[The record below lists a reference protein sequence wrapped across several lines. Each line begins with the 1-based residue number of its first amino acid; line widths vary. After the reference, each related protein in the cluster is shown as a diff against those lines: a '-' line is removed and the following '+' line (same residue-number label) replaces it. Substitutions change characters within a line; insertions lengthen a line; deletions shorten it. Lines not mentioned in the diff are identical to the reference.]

1 MSEVSSPQNQE
12 ALNELCRLLRFSQ
25 GEFALILA
33 VCNSSQ
39 HRQALVEELRQQCP
53 ISFDEITLSPTA
65 STLFTT
71 VNTYI
76 KDVATAPP
84 EALMVYDLSEV
95 EDPEQLLI
103 ATNQI
108 REEFREFSFPLVLWL
123 TDNDHKHLIRTAPD
137 FYTWANQI
145 TFDTP
150 SSFFLSFIDELIQN
164 VWQQVTQSQE
174 NRFLTT
180 QDLGLTATSANYR
193 ELETSLAALVKQDI
207 KLPIHQAADLEF
219 VRGRIANN
227 NSATAREHYEYSLE
241 KWKTLVT
248 GEDDDPRWREKMG
261 HVQFY
266 MGLWWRN
273 HAERHRPDFELA
285 FGEAREY
292 FAAAIE
298 TFEGIEES
306 EFSVSTR
313 DPSAF
318 PLEEEGSKE
327 AETLSRGQTL
337 AARYINYLAEA
348 LHRLE
353 RWADLE
359 AVATKAKALHQ
370 TLQHPFRVARAEGF
384 LAEVALARK
393 DWTTAQQLAERALE
407 LIQSAEVTEKSKQ
420 DADFYSW
427 INSFHRGWY
436 LFSLGKAQFQQEDIN
451 SAVQTL
457 EKACGIAQPDY
468 DPKLYSLILA
478 QLQQCYFQQGL
489 YLPAFETRRQRDA
502 IESRFNYRAF
512 VGAGRL
518 QPKQQIAN
526 PALPTQENRK
536 DAIVASGRKQD
547 VQKLVKRLSQ
557 DEYVLTIVYGPSGVG
572 KSSLIEAGLVPA
584 LEQGRIETRRV
595 VPVYLRRYRNWVEDL
610 VQLLT
615 DLDSGILAY
624 RSDIFNYPQDL
635 LEEAIDTTS
644 ENTALP
650 EKVLRR
656 LRHHTQKNQVIV
668 LVFDQFEE
676 FFFEFEQT
684 AERRAFY
691 DFLGT
696 CLGMPYVK
704 VVLSLREDYIHYLL
718 ECDRLTDLD
727 IIDNNILDKK
737 WLYYIGNFKPDETKA
752 IFNDLTYPTPY
763 TPEQE
768 LVERVVDD
776 LAAGAGEVRPIE
788 LQIVGAQLQA
798 EGITTP
804 EIYYNWGDPE
814 LSTKELLVQ
823 KYLTDIV
830 DECGPQEHQDL
841 AEMVLYLLT
850 DEKGTRPLKTESD
863 LAGDLQAMTNQN
875 SLDRDLLSLI
885 LKILTESGLVTEVPE
900 APEERYQLVHDYLA
914 AFIRSL
920 QQPLI
925 ARIEKEQQ
933 KRVTAE
939 QRQIEEQ
946 QKRLAAEQ
954 RQRKIAQ
961 RAAAGLAVLTLL
973 AAVASGIAWVQQ
985 QKATKG
991 RANAQLLADSLALES
1006 ALIDGLTTDDVVKAM
1021 QIGQDLLSSSPNYYQ
1036 TNTRFLALA
1045 AIQKVITKTKQQKQL
1060 IGHVDAV
1067 ESVIFSPDGEI
1078 IASASDDNTIKLW
1091 TKDGKPLNTLKGH
1104 TDAVESVIFS
1114 PDGEIIASAS
1124 DDNTIKLWT
1133 KDGKLLNTFKGHI
1146 DKVST
1151 VVFSPDDET
1160 IASASHDSTI
1170 KLWTKDGKLL
1180 KTLKGHAASVRSLAF
1195 SPDGEIIA
1203 SASYD
1208 RTIKLWSKDG
1218 ELLKT
1223 FEGHTNKVT
1232 SLAFSPD
1239 GKTIASAS
1247 EDTTIKLWSKD
1258 GKFLKTFKDH
1268 NSAVIHLAFSPDGK
1282 TIASAGEDTTIK
1294 LWSKDGEVLTTLK
1307 GHTNFVLSVAFSPDG
1322 ETIASASADRTIK
1335 LWSKDRKELNTFEG
1349 HTDSVRNVA
1358 FSPDSEIIASAS
1370 ADHTIKLWTKDGK
1383 ELTTLKGHN
1392 APVLSLAFSS
1402 DNKILASASADKTIK
1417 LWTKDGKELTTL
1429 KGHTDFVRSVAFSPN
1444 GEIIASASND
1454 GTIKLWSKDGDKLK
1468 TLKGHNAEVMNVTFS
1483 PDGETIASTS
1493 ADNNIKL
1500 WSKDGKELK
1509 TLKGHTNAVMSVAF
1523 SPDGEIIASASHDGI
1538 IKLWSKD
1545 GKELKTLKG
1554 HTDSVRSVAFSPN
1567 GEIIASASHDG
1578 TIKLW
1583 SKDGEALNDLQDR
1596 STKIWD
1602 IAFSPNGEIIV
1613 SASSD
1618 SNVKLWRD
1626 VQFRELITIGCNWL
1640 STYFVKQSPEAL
1652 IELEICQEHT
1662 PDLKHAAAS
1671 NLVAKA
1677 DRLAQRA
1684 NAIDAIEWYKQSLAW
1699 DNRLVFTPKDRAAT
1713 IETFEQAIQLI
1724 ETGNIE
1730 TAISNFK
1737 ALQSLNPPFKPTI
1750 DATADEIYGSWN
1762 ELCWIGSLQ
1771 GYATEVMFACEK
1783 SVDLA
1788 PYHGGFIDSR
1798 GLARAL
1804 TGNTQGAIADF
1815 KVFVEWTSDEQKKVQ
1830 RQAWIDAL
1838 EKGDKPFNPK
1848 MLEALRDEE

>member
-1 MSEVSSPQNQE
+1 MPEVPSLQNQE

-84 EALMVYDLSEV
+84 EVLMVYGLSEV

-207 KLPIHQAADLEF
+207 KLPTHQAANLEF

-248 GEDDDPRWREKMG
+248 GEDDDPRWQEKMG

-266 MGLWWRN
+266 LGLWWRN

-313 DPSAF
+313 DPSAL
-318 PLEEEGSKE
+318 PLEGEGSKE
-327 AETLSRGQTL
+327 AETLSKGQTL
-337 AARYINYLAEA
+337 ATRYINYLAEA

-584 LEQGRIETRRV
+584 LEQERIETRRV

-656 LRHHTQKNQVIV
+656 LRHHTQKNQIIV

-718 ECDRLTDLD
+718 ECDRLTNLD
-727 IIDNNILDKK
+727 IVDNNILDKK

-768 LVERVVDD
+768 LVEKVVDD

-814 LSTKELLVQ
+814 LPTKELLVQ

-863 LAGDLQAMTNQN
+863 LASDLKTMTNQPD
-875 SLDRDLLSLI
+875 LDRNLLSLI

-914 AFIRSL
+914 VFIRSL
-920 QQPLI
+920 QQPLL
-925 ARIEKEQQ
+925 ARIEEEQ
-933 KRVTAE
+933 KRREIAE
-939 QRQIEEQ
+939 RQQIEEQ

-954 RQRKIAQ
+954 QQRKSAQ
-961 RAAAGLAVLTLL
+961 RAALGLGVVTLL
-973 AAVASGIAWVQQ
+973 AIFSGSVAWLQQ
-985 QKATKG
+985 QKAAQEE
-991 RANAQLLADSLALES
+991 ANAKLLADSLRMEAYLDGGAEKDAVVTAVQTGQTLQAKNKHYWQTDIRFRAL
-1006 ALIDGLTTDDVVKAM
+1006 GAM
-1021 QIGQDLLSSSPNYYQ
+1021 QQVMYDIREEQ
-1036 TNTRFLALA
+1036 R
-1045 AIQKVITKTKQQKQL
+1045 L
-1060 IGHVDAV
+1060 IGHTAPVL
-1067 ESVIFSPDGEI
+1067 SVAFSHDGNTL
-1078 IASASDDNTIKLW
+1078 ASAGADNTIKLW
-1091 TKDGKPLNTLKGH
+1091 NKDGEELQTLKGHSDRILSVAFSPDGNTLASAGADNTIKLWNKDGEELNTLKGH
-1104 TDAVESVIFS
+1104 TAPVWSVAFS
-1114 PDGEIIASAS
+1114 PDGNTLASAS
-1124 DDNTIKLWT
+1124 ADNTIKLWN
-1133 KDGKLLNTFKGHI
+1133 KDGEELQ
-1146 DKVST
+1146 
-1151 VVFSPDDET
+1151 
-1160 IASASHDSTI
+1160 
-1170 KLWTKDGKLL
+1170 
-1180 KTLKGHAASVRSLAF
+1180 TLKGHSDRILSVAF
-1195 SPDGEIIA
+1195 SPDGNTLA
-1203 SASYD
+1203 SASAD
-1208 RTIKLWSKDG
+1208 NTIKLWNKDGEELNTLKGHSEQIWSVAFSPDGNTLASASADNTIKLWSKDG
-1218 ELLKT
+1218 EEL
-1223 FEGHTNKVT
+1223 N
-1232 SLAFSPD
+1232 
-1239 GKTIASAS
+1239 
-1247 EDTTIKLWSKD
+1247 
-1258 GKFLKTFKDH
+1258 
-1268 NSAVIHLAFSPDGK
+1268 
-1282 TIASAGEDTTIK
+1282 
-1294 LWSKDGEVLTTLK
+1294 TLK
-1307 GHTNFVLSVAFSPDG
+1307 GHSAWVWNVAFSPDG
-1322 ETIASASADRTIK
+1322 NILASASDDYTVRLWSNEGKELDTLKGHSDRVWSIAFSPNSNILASASKDNTIK
-1335 LWSKDRKELNTFEG
+1335 LWSQDKNQFKTF
-1349 HTDSVRNVA
+1349 
-1358 FSPDSEIIASAS
+1358 
-1370 ADHTIKLWTKDGK
+1370 
-1383 ELTTLKGHN
+1383 KGHR
-1392 APVLSLAFSS
+1392 A
-1402 DNKILASASADKTIK
+1402 
-1417 LWTKDGKELTTL
+1417 W
-1429 KGHTDFVRSVAFSPN
+1429 VRSVAFSP
-1444 GEIIASASND
+1444 D
-1454 GTIKLWSKDGDKLK
+1454 KD
-1468 TLKGHNAEVMNVTFS
+1468 T
-1483 PDGETIASTS
+1483 
-1493 ADNNIKL
+1493 
-1500 WSKDGKELK
+1500 
-1509 TLKGHTNAVMSVAF
+1509 
-1523 SPDGEIIASASHDGI
+1523 
-1538 IKLWSKD
+1538 
-1545 GKELKTLKG
+1545 
-1554 HTDSVRSVAFSPN
+1554 
-1567 GEIIASASHDG
+1567 
-1578 TIKLW
+1578 
-1583 SKDGEALNDLQDR
+1583 
-1596 STKIWD
+1596 
-1602 IAFSPNGEIIV
+1602 
-1613 SASSD
+1613 
-1618 SNVKLWRD
+1618 
-1626 VQFRELITIGCNWL
+1626 
-1640 STYFVKQSPEAL
+1640 
-1652 IELEICQEHT
+1652 
-1662 PDLKHAAAS
+1662 
-1671 NLVAKA
+1671 
-1677 DRLAQRA
+1677 
-1684 NAIDAIEWYKQSLAW
+1684 
-1699 DNRLVFTPKDRAAT
+1699 
-1713 IETFEQAIQLI
+1713 
-1724 ETGNIE
+1724 
-1730 TAISNFK
+1730 
-1737 ALQSLNPPFKPTI
+1737 
-1750 DATADEIYGSWN
+1750 
-1762 ELCWIGSLQ
+1762 
-1771 GYATEVMFACEK
+1771 
-1783 SVDLA
+1783 
-1788 PYHGGFIDSR
+1788 
-1798 GLARAL
+1798 
-1804 TGNTQGAIADF
+1804 
-1815 KVFVEWTSDEQKKVQ
+1815 
-1830 RQAWIDAL
+1830 
-1838 EKGDKPFNPK
+1838 
-1848 MLEALRDEE
+1848 